1 MLKSPFWHLIKNGEG
16 GAGTPKINP
25 TPYLIL
31 GINVSKY
38 KKTGSSH
45 QKISCGN
52 LCVRPQTEDADDD
65 DNDNVIT

>member
-1 MLKSPFWHLIKNGEG
+1 MV

-38 KKTGSSH
+38 QKIGSLH

-52 LCVRPQTEDADDD
+52 LCVHSQKTPTL
-65 DNDNVIT
+65 TPT